1 MAKGIF
7 ITGTDTD
14 VGKTVV
20 AGALAM
26 GLKKIG
32 FSVGVMKPVET
43 GCKKVGKRLIP
54 SDAIFL
60 KKASGSRD
68 SLDLIN
74 PYRFEKSLAP
84 SVASELEGVRID
96 ISRILKTFDIMKKR
110 HDIVIIEGAG
120 GILVPVYKDYLFLDL
135 IRDLGLPVLIVARP
149 WLSTINHTL
158 LTIRCAQEYGI
169 PVIGFILNYTK
180 DLKQDPS
187 EKTNPLVIKRLS
199 NVPLIG
205 IFPFIRNLKNNP
217 ERLRVF
223 DTENILNGILPF
235 CS

>member
-84 SVASELEGVRID
+84 SVASELEGGRID
-96 ISRILKTFDIMKKR
+96 ISRILKTFDIIKKR
-110 HDIVIIEGAG
+110 HNIVIIEGAG

-149 WLSTINHTL
+149 WLGTINHTL

-180 DLKQDPS
+180 DLKPDPS

-217 ERLRVF
+217 ERLKVF

>member
-120 GILVPVYKDYLFLDL
+120 GILVPVYKDYLLLDL

-149 WLSTINHTL
+149 WLGTINHTL

>member
-149 WLSTINHTL
+149 WLGTINHTL

-217 ERLRVF
+217 ERLKVF

>member
-149 WLSTINHTL
+149 WLGTINHTL

-180 DLKQDPS
+180 VLKQDPS

>member
-149 WLSTINHTL
+149 WLGTINHTL

>member
-7 ITGTDTD
+7 ITGTDTG

-26 GLKKIG
+26 GLKKTG

-43 GCKKVGKRLIP
+43 GCKKVGKRLVP

-60 KKASGSRD
+60 KEATGVQD
-68 SLDLIN
+68 NLDIIN
-74 PYRFEKSLAP
+74 PYRFEKPLAP
-84 SVASELEGVRID
+84 AVASELEGIRID
-96 ISRILKTFDIMKKR
+96 ITQILKTYNILRKRYDII
-110 HDIVIIEGAG
+110 IVEGAG

-135 IRDLGLPVLIVARP
+135 IRDLRLPVLIVARP
-149 WLSTINHTL
+149 WLGTINHTL

>member
-7 ITGTDTD
+7 IIGTDTD

-149 WLSTINHTL
+149 WLGTINHTL

>member
-7 ITGTDTD
+7 ITGTNTD

-84 SVASELEGVRID
+84 SVASELEGGRID
-96 ISRILKTFDIMKKR
+96 ISRILKTFDIIKKR
-110 HDIVIIEGAG
+110 HNIVIIEGAG

-149 WLSTINHTL
+149 WLGTINHTL

-217 ERLRVF
+217 ERLKAF

>member
-7 ITGTDTD
+7 IIGTDTD

-32 FSVGVMKPVET
+32 FSVGVIKPVET

-149 WLSTINHTL
+149 WLGTINHTL

-187 EKTNPLVIKRLS
+187 EKTNPLVIKKLS

>member
-7 ITGTDTD
+7 ITGTDTG

-20 AGALAM
+20 ASALAM
-26 GLKKIG
+26 GLKKTG

-43 GCKKVGKRLIP
+43 GCKKVGKRLVP

-60 KKASGSRD
+60 KEATGVQD
-68 SLDLIN
+68 NLDIIN
-74 PYRFEKSLAP
+74 PYRFEKPLAP
-84 SVASELEGVRID
+84 AVASELEGIRID
-96 ISRILKTFDIMKKR
+96 ITQILKTYNILRKRYDII
-110 HDIVIIEGAG
+110 IVEGAG

-135 IRDLGLPVLIVARP
+135 IRDLRLPVLIVARP
-149 WLSTINHTL
+149 WLGTINHTL

>member
-20 AGALAM
+20 AGAMAM

-149 WLSTINHTL
+149 WLGTINHTL

>member
-149 WLSTINHTL
+149 SLGTINHTL

>member
-120 GILVPVYKDYLFLDL
+120 GILVPVYKDYLFLEL

-149 WLSTINHTL
+149 WLGTINHTL